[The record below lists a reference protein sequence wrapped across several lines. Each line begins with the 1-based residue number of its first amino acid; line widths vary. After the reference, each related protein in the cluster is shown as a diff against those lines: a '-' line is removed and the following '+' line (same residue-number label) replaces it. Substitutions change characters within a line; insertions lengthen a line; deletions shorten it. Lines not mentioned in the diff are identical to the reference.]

1 MNNPFSRK
9 LLLAIV
15 VSVSCITAGCDNSA
29 TEKKSNN
36 TGIVINASRNEDSSV
51 DQVEQSDMLEMLET
65 IEQLD
70 HLDFQDELSRLNDCL
85 EKYDL
90 SCAKKHLKRAR
101 LFAKDKGE
109 KGQLLAARESIK
121 GTALLIEA
129 GEYIADESF
138 SSARDRIQQAQAVK
152 GNSVLAALLQK
163 TESHYE
169 NAHTAYTERKER
181 EARERREQAT
191 NNSNSGSTHH
201 SRTIGRFTSCRQLTA
216 SCEDHCNNR
225 SNKAYT
231 VGPFFLRESD
241 RDTCVDKCHTLEID
255 CDGGALNEYVLR
267 HYYCQAI
274 YTGASNAYE
283 LGKRCENNFSF
294 WQF

>member
-1 MNNPFSRK
+1 MNNPFPRK

-29 TEKKSNN
+29 AEKKSND
-36 TGIVINASRNEDSSV
+36 TGIVIKASRNEDSSV
-51 DQVEQSDMLEMLET
+51 DQVEQSEQGNMLEMLET

-138 SSARDRIQQAQAVK
+138 SSAKDRIQQAQAVK

-181 EARERREQAT
+181 EARERREQY
-191 NNSNSGSTHH
+191 SNDERDNRR
-201 SRTIGRFTSCRQLTA
+201 SRCRNPELGTY
-216 SCEDHCNNR
+216 DNG
-225 SNKAYT
+225 YT
-231 VGPFFLRESD
+231 VWCARN
-241 RDTCVDKCHTLEID
+241 
-255 CDGGALNEYVLR
+255 DGGFFADILGSVYKSGNRWTYQCLKGGQTHYRYVG
-267 HYYCQAI
+267 
-274 YTGASNAYE
+274 TAYE
-283 LGKRCENNFSF
+283 AMMAAVDDCWLYK
-294 WQF
+294 